1 MGWAERDICRLG
13 YKELRGEVKEGV
25 GRGRLGGKG
34 QPPFG
39 GRSSRDSTHDVW
51 VA

>member
-25 GRGRLGGKG
+25 GRGRLGGERSWERAA
-34 QPPFG
+34 
-39 GRSSRDSTHDVW
+39 GR
-51 VA
+51 